1 VSDVRPEHPTGL
13 ALVKTWSE
21 RVRLPIVYASVGL
34 VIMTLY
40 LGGFLG
46 PVREFLLPAAMG
58 VLIAF
63 GIQSLQTI
71 ERQTGPERIK
81 EFADEETALGELA
94 RLVSG
99 DKKVTRVKVIAA
111 TGWTTVHRILPALMS
126 QSRSPRVELDMQ
138 VIDAEGPLRDAYPR
152 HWAHEAEETLRELDK
167 LSRGGR
173 LTSSVSAYLF
183 LPPIHGILLDDHFL
197 LVGTF
202 GWTEPESGRVEL
214 VGAESP
220 HRLYARGDP
229 TSAQLFELFDGWFE
243 HVPSRPVYPRER
255 VAATAATTGAVG
267 GDTRELPDG

>member
-1 VSDVRPEHPTGL
+1 VSDVRSVHPTGL
-13 ALVKTWSE
+13 TLVKTLSD

-34 VIMTLY
+34 VVLTLY

-46 PVREFLLPAAMG
+46 PMREFLLPAAMG

-81 EFADEETALGELA
+81 EFPDEETALGELA
-94 RLVSG
+94 RLVSC

-111 TGWTTVHRILPALMS
+111 TGWTTVHRVLPALMS
-126 QSRSPRVELDMQ
+126 QSRSPRVELEMQ
-138 VIDAEGPLRDAYPR
+138 IIDAKGPLRDAYPR
-152 HWAHEAEETLRELDK
+152 HWAGEVEQTLNALDSY
-167 LSRGGR
+167 SRGGR
-173 LTSSVSAYLF
+173 LVSTVSAYWF

-220 HRLYARGDP
+220 HRLYTRGDP
-229 TSAQLFELFDGWFE
+229 TSEQLFELFDGWFE
-243 HVPSRPVYPRER
+243 HVPSRPVYPRDRAE
-255 VAATAATTGAVG
+255 AAPSV
-267 GDTRELPDG
+267 

>member
-1 VSDVRPEHPTGL
+1 MAVDMSGVRPEHPTGL
-13 ALVKTWSE
+13 ALVKAWSD

-34 VIMTLY
+34 VVITLY

-46 PVREFLLPAAMG
+46 PAREFLLPAAMG

-71 ERQTGPERIK
+71 ERQTGPDRIR

-94 RLVSG
+94 RLVAG

-126 QSRSPRVELDMQ
+126 RSRSPRIELDMQ
-138 VIDAEGPLRDAYPR
+138 VIDAAGPLRDAYPP
-152 HWAHEAEETLRELDK
+152 HWVREVEQTLDALDDI
-167 LSRGGR
+167 SRGGR
-173 LTSSVSAYLF
+173 LAGTVSAYRF

-220 HRLYARGDP
+220 HRLYTRGDP
-229 TSAQLFELFDGWFE
+229 TSEQLFELFDGWFE
-243 HVPSRPVYPRER
+243 HVPSRPVYPREPPG
-255 VAATAATTGAVG
+255 AGGAPAGHAVG
-267 GDTRELPDG
+267 DIPR